1 MAAEPKKVPERL
13 LMTGK
18 RNVALVTGSG
28 RRLGRQSAIGL
39 AKDGWDIVVNY
50 AHSAEEAGRTVEEIK
65 SLGADVISVKA
76 DIRNSK
82 QVDRMF
88 SRAVDYFGRID
99 LLVNNAAIFPP
110 AKKFAEISD
119 DLWNYVLSTN
129 LTGQFYCARAAARAM
144 GNRGGKIIN
153 FASLGG
159 LQVWPEHIAYNVA
172 KAGVVMLTRALS
184 KALAPKITVN
194 AIAPGTI
201 IIPGEETAGIKHI
214 EETKVPLKKYGK
226 ADDITSAVLYLA
238 HADYV
243 TGQILVIDRGRSVL

>member
-1 MAAEPKKVPERL
+1 MTTGRKK
-13 LMTGK
+13 
-18 RNVALVTGSG
+18 VALVTGSG
-28 RRLGRQSAIGL
+28 RRLGRQSAL
-39 AKDGWDIVVNY
+39 ALAGDGWNVVINY
-50 AHSAEEAGRTVEEIK
+50 GHSAKEASRTMREVK
-65 SLGADVISVKA
+65 ALGVDAICVKA
-76 DIRNSK
+76 DIRNSG

-88 SRAVDYFGRID
+88 RRALDRFGRID

-110 AKKFAEISD
+110 SKKFVDISD
-119 DLWNYVLSTN
+119 ELWNYVISTN

-184 KALAPKITVN
+184 KALAPKVTVN

-201 IIPGEETAGIKHI
+201 IIPGEERAGMKHI
-214 EETKVPLKKYGK
+214 EEKKVPLKRYGG
-226 ADDITSAVLYLA
+226 AGDITSAVLYLA

-243 TGQILVIDRGRSVL
+243 TGQIIVVDGGRSVL